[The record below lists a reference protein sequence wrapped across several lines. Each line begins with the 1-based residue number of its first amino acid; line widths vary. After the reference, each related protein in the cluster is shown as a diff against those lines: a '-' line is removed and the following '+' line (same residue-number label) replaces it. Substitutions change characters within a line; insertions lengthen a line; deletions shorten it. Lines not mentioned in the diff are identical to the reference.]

1 MLETSWGH
9 RLKGYSVRLGHSITP
24 YSLRHSFAL
33 LYLRNGGNVFTL
45 QRTMGHADL
54 NMTKRYLA
62 LNGEDLKR
70 EHDTA
75 APVNLFN
82 KKRVKNL

>member
-1 MLETSWGH
+1 M
-9 RLKGYSVRLGHSITP
+9 KKYSIRLGYPVIP
-24 YSLRHSFAL
+24 YSLRYSFAL

-62 LNGEDLKR
+62 LTQEDLKR
-70 EHDTA
+70 EHKMA
-75 APVNLFN
+75 SPVNLFN
-82 KKRVKNL
+82 KKRVKNI